1 MIQALA
7 LHTSSPG
14 LGLGR
19 WDGSDINCQT
29 WALGRELSTQ
39 LHQHLGDFIYP
50 TPWSAWT
57 FLAVAQGPGGFT
69 GTRIGMVTARTLAD
83 QLGIPLFSI
92 SSLAAMAEQHRWQLG
107 DPSLLANGLHHPPT
121 DGPDLA
127 VQLAAQRGQCY
138 GAIYR
143 VNPSGAL
150 EPALEDA
157 VYDQDDWQAVL
168 DQWPQPTKLILAE
181 GDLSAAVQGVL
192 SLAVTQWQQGD
203 RPHWSMALPFY
214 GQQPV

>member
-19 WDGSDINCQT
+19 WDGSDIHCQT
-29 WALGRELSTQ
+29 WALGRDLSTQ
-39 LHQHLGDFIYP
+39 LHQHLGAFIHP

-83 QLGIPLFSI
+83 QLGIPLFSV
-92 SSLAAMAEQHRWQLG
+92 SSLAAVAEQHRLQLG
-107 DPSLLANGLHHPPT
+107 DPSRLVSKPHQLQS
-121 DGPDLA
+121 DWPDLA
-127 VQLAAQRGQCY
+127 IQLAAQRGQCY

-157 VYDQDDWQAVL
+157 VYDQDDWQTVL
-168 DQWPQPTKLILAE
+168 DQWPQPVKLILAE